1 MFSENNRISERQAF
15 RLLTYDLLGLS
26 TLILPGVLARTAG
39 RDGIFGIAIGT
50 AAAILYLRML
60 CALQKDC
67 ALYFPAYLEQRLGRV
82 WGKLVQAGFLLYL
95 LLLAGY
101 TAYLFA
107 DAVLMSLL
115 REESFYLVLCLL
127 LILVFY
133 GLWGGLEGRARIYEL
148 LFWVLLIPLF
158 LMLFFSLDEIRT
170 DYWIPVFTAGAG
182 SVAEGGYYVFSALAV
197 IMLILFLGNR
207 VKEKEGL
214 FRLGKRA
221 VLLTAGIHA
230 ALYLILLGVFGER
243 ALGSMEYPAVT
254 LMSTVRI
261 SGLFLRRT
269 DAFMF
274 AVWFFTLY
282 ALLTSCIF
290 YSGEIVLQLLAK
302 KAGQTYGGKREK
314 AAYVAAIF
322 LTGATAVVCYRS
334 LQWMERLV
342 WLLCYVG
349 TPFLV
354 LVPFG
359 LYLSR
364 GWKQKILQR
373 AQRGAAM
380 IVLLLLCGGI
390 FSGCKTAELE
400 DRDFPVELALSDES
414 DLTREF
420 LDAGN
425 AGNRMIDYSHL
436 KVMILSRSFIENEG
450 LMEELLRLL
459 REKNEI
465 PQSAYVVVADDA
477 KGLQKAE
484 EVLGEP
490 VGVYLEQTFENVSP
504 IKKQAYPTLGMLYQ
518 ERENQNETLLLPFVK
533 EEQEGLAVDCYYV
546 WKRGAACGKVEKDA
560 ALLSFFTQGQ
570 MKEYQLPL
578 KDGSAVSLTGAHTK
592 ISFGKEG
599 EERQVT
605 VKLRCSGELTGARQP
620 EGEEDRRLTGQIEA
634 YMNRLAKQT
643 LSWHGVDVTN
653 SFRKLGA
660 ERDGYLCARERTG
673 TYETALTIR
682 YEVVIDWINL

>member
-67 ALYFPAYLEQRLGRV
+67 ALDFPAYLEQRLGRFC
-82 WGKLVQAGFLLYL
+82 GKLVQAGFLLYL

-302 KAGQTYGGKREK
+302 KAGQAYAGKREK
-314 AAYVAAIF
+314 AAYVAAIL

-334 LQWMERLV
+334 LEWMERLV

-364 GWKQKILQR
+364 GWKQKTLQR

-380 IVLLLLCGGI
+380 IGLLLLCGGI

-533 EEQEGLAVDCYYV
+533 EKQEGLAVDCYYV
-546 WKRGAACGKVEKDA
+546 WKRGAACGKIEKDA

-605 VKLRCSGELTGARQP
+605 VQIRCSGELTGARQP

-653 SFRKLGA
+653 SFRKLGV

>member
-67 ALYFPAYLEQRLGRV
+67 ALDFPAYLEQRLGRV

-182 SVAEGGYYVFSALAV
+182 SIAEGGYYVFSVLAV

-302 KAGQTYGGKREK
+302 KAGQAYAGKREK
-314 AAYVAAIF
+314 AAYVAAIL

-334 LQWMERLV
+334 LEWMERLV

-364 GWKQKILQR
+364 GWKQKTLQR

-380 IVLLLLCGGI
+380 IGLLLLCGGI

-436 KVMILSRSFIENEG
+436 KVMILSKSFIENEG

-484 EVLGEP
+484 EALGEP

-560 ALLSFFTQGQ
+560 ALLSFFTQEQ

-605 VKLRCSGELTGARQP
+605 VQLRCSGELTGARQP

>member
-1 MFSENNRISERQAF
+1 
-15 RLLTYDLLGLS
+15 
-26 TLILPGVLARTAG
+26 
-39 RDGIFGIAIGT
+39 
-50 AAAILYLRML
+50 
-60 CALQKDC
+60 
-67 ALYFPAYLEQRLGRV
+67 
-82 WGKLVQAGFLLYL
+82 
-95 LLLAGY
+95 
-101 TAYLFA
+101 
-107 DAVLMSLL
+107 
-115 REESFYLVLCLL
+115 
-127 LILVFY
+127 
-133 GLWGGLEGRARIYEL
+133 
-148 LFWVLLIPLF
+148 
-158 LMLFFSLDEIRT
+158 
-170 DYWIPVFTAGAG
+170 
-182 SVAEGGYYVFSALAV
+182 
-197 IMLILFLGNR
+197 
-207 VKEKEGL
+207 
-214 FRLGKRA
+214 
-221 VLLTAGIHA
+221 
-230 ALYLILLGVFGER
+230 
-243 ALGSMEYPAVT
+243 
-254 LMSTVRI
+254 
-261 SGLFLRRT
+261 
-269 DAFMF
+269 
-274 AVWFFTLY
+274 
-282 ALLTSCIF
+282 
-290 YSGEIVLQLLAK
+290 
-302 KAGQTYGGKREK
+302 
-314 AAYVAAIF
+314 
-322 LTGATAVVCYRS
+322 
-334 LQWMERLV
+334 MERLV

>member
-67 ALYFPAYLEQRLGRV
+67 ALDFPAYLEQRLGRV

-182 SVAEGGYYVFSALAV
+182 SVAEGGYYVFSVLAV

-302 KAGQTYGGKREK
+302 KAGQAYAGKREK

-334 LQWMERLV
+334 LEWMERLV

-364 GWKQKILQR
+364 GWKQKTLQR

-400 DRDFPVELALSDES
+400 DRDFPVELALSYES

-436 KVMILSRSFIENEG
+436 KVMILSKSFIENEG

-605 VKLRCSGELTGARQP
+605 VQLRCSGELTGARQP

>member
-39 RDGIFGIAIGT
+39 RAGIFGIAIGT

-67 ALYFPAYLEQRLGRV
+67 ALDFPAYLEQRLGRV

-182 SVAEGGYYVFSALAV
+182 SVAEGGYYVFSVLAV

-290 YSGEIVLQLLAK
+290 YSGEIVLHLLAK
-302 KAGQTYGGKREK
+302 KTGQTYGGKREK

-354 LVPFG
+354 LVPVG

-364 GWKQKILQR
+364 GWKQKTLQR

-605 VKLRCSGELTGARQP
+605 VQLRCSGELTGARQP

>member
-67 ALYFPAYLEQRLGRV
+67 ALDFPAYLEQRLGRV

-182 SVAEGGYYVFSALAV
+182 SVAEGGYYVFSVLAV

-334 LQWMERLV
+334 LEWMERLV

-364 GWKQKILQR
+364 GWKQKTLQR

-380 IVLLLLCGGI
+380 IGLLLLCGGI

-484 EVLGEP
+484 EALGEP

-605 VKLRCSGELTGARQP
+605 VQLRCSGELTGARQP

>member
-67 ALYFPAYLEQRLGRV
+67 ALDFPAYLEQRLGRV

-302 KAGQTYGGKREK
+302 KAGQAYAGKREK
-314 AAYVAAIF
+314 AAYVAAIL

-334 LQWMERLV
+334 LEWMERLV

-364 GWKQKILQR
+364 GWKQKTLQR

-380 IVLLLLCGGI
+380 IGLLLLCGGI

-533 EEQEGLAVDCYYV
+533 EEQEVLAVDCYYV

-560 ALLSFFTQGQ
+560 ALLSFFTQEQ

-605 VKLRCSGELTGARQP
+605 VQLRCSGELTGARQP
-620 EGEEDRRLTGQIEA
+620 EGEEDRRLTSQIEA

>member
-39 RDGIFGIAIGT
+39 RDGIFSIAIGM

-67 ALYFPAYLEQRLGRV
+67 ALDFPAYLEQRLGRF

-170 DYWIPVFTAGAG
+170 DYWSPVFTAGAG

-207 VKEKEGL
+207 VKKKETL

-221 VLLTAGIHA
+221 LLLTGGIHA

-254 LMSTVRI
+254 LMSTVRV

-282 ALLTSCIF
+282 ALLASSIF
-290 YSGEIVLQLLAK
+290 YSGEILLQLLGK
-302 KAGQTYGGKREK
+302 KAGQADGGKREK
-314 AAYVAAIF
+314 AAYAAAIL
-322 LTGATAVVCYRS
+322 LTGAAAVVCYHS
-334 LQWMERLV
+334 FEWMERCV

-359 LYLSR
+359 LYLSG
-364 GWKQKILQR
+364 GWKQKTLQR

-380 IVLLLLCGGI
+380 IVLLLLCGGTL
-390 FSGCKTAELE
+390 SGCKTAELE

-436 KVMILSRSFIENEG
+436 KVMILSKSFIENEG

-465 PQSAYVVVADDA
+465 PQSAYVVVAEDA
-477 KGLQKAE
+477 KELQKAE
-484 EVLGEP
+484 EALGEP

-533 EEQEGLAVDCYYV
+533 EEQEGIAVDCYYV
-546 WKRGAACGKVEKDA
+546 WKRGAACGKIEKDA
-560 ALLSFFTQGQ
+560 ALLSFFTQEQ

-578 KDGSAVSLTGAHTK
+578 EDGGAVSLTGAHTK
-592 ISFGKEG
+592 ISFHEEG
-599 EERQVT
+599 EEREVIVQ
-605 VKLRCSGELTGARQP
+605 LRCSGELTGAPQP

-643 LSWHGVDVTN
+643 LRWHGVDVTN

-660 ERDGYLCARERTG
+660 ERDRYLAACERPK

>member
-39 RDGIFGIAIGT
+39 RDGIFSIAIGM

-67 ALYFPAYLEQRLGRV
+67 ALDFPAYLEQRLGRF

-148 LFWVLLIPLF
+148 LFWVFLIPLF

-170 DYWIPVFTAGAG
+170 DYWSPVFTAGAG

-207 VKEKEGL
+207 VKKKETL

-221 VLLTAGIHA
+221 LLLTGGIHA

-254 LMSTVRI
+254 LMSTVRV

-282 ALLTSCIF
+282 ALLASSIF
-290 YSGEIVLQLLAK
+290 YSGEILLQLLGK
-302 KAGQTYGGKREK
+302 KAGQADGGKREK
-314 AAYVAAIF
+314 AAYAAAI
-322 LTGATAVVCYRS
+322 LLAGAAAVVCYHS
-334 LQWMERLV
+334 FEWMERCV

-364 GWKQKILQR
+364 GWKQKTLQR

-380 IVLLLLCGGI
+380 IVLLLLCGGTL
-390 FSGCKTAELE
+390 SGCKTAELE

-436 KVMILSRSFIENEG
+436 KVMILSKSFIEDEG

-465 PQSAYVVVADDA
+465 PQSAYVVVAEDA
-477 KGLQKAE
+477 KELQKAE
-484 EVLGEP
+484 EALGEP

-546 WKRGAACGKVEKDA
+546 WKRGAACGKIEKDA

-578 KDGSAVSLTGAHTK
+578 EDGGAVSLTGAHTK
-592 ISFGKEG
+592 ISFHEDG
-599 EERQVT
+599 EEREVT
-605 VKLRCSGELTGARQP
+605 VQLRCSGELTGAPQP

-643 LSWHGVDVTN
+643 LRWYEVDVTN

-660 ERDGYLCARERTG
+660 ERDGYLAARERPK

>member
-39 RDGIFGIAIGT
+39 RDGIFSIAIGM

-67 ALYFPAYLEQRLGRV
+67 ALDFPAYLEQRLGRF

-170 DYWIPVFTAGAG
+170 DYWSPVFTAGAG

-207 VKEKEGL
+207 VKKKETL

-221 VLLTAGIHA
+221 LLLTGGIHA

-254 LMSTVRI
+254 LMSTVRV

-282 ALLTSCIF
+282 ALLASSIF
-290 YSGEIVLQLLAK
+290 YSGEILLQLLGK
-302 KAGQTYGGKREK
+302 KAGQADGGKREK
-314 AAYVAAIF
+314 AAYAAAIL
-322 LTGATAVVCYRS
+322 LTGAAAVVCYHS
-334 LQWMERLV
+334 FEWMERCV

-364 GWKQKILQR
+364 GWKQKTLQR

-380 IVLLLLCGGI
+380 IVLLLLCGGTL
-390 FSGCKTAELE
+390 SGCKTAELE

-436 KVMILSRSFIENEG
+436 KVMILSKSFIEDEG

-465 PQSAYVVVADDA
+465 PQSAYVVVAEDA
-477 KGLQKAE
+477 KELQKAE
-484 EVLGEP
+484 EALGEP
-490 VGVYLEQTFENVSP
+490 VGVYLEQTFENVSL

-546 WKRGAACGKVEKDA
+546 WKRGAACGKIEKDA

-578 KDGSAVSLTGAHTK
+578 EDGGAVSLSGAHTK
-592 ISFGKEG
+592 ISFHEDG
-599 EERQVT
+599 EEREVIVQ
-605 VKLRCSGELTGARQP
+605 LRCSGELTGAPQP

-643 LSWHGVDVTN
+643 LRWHGVDVTN

-660 ERDGYLCARERTG
+660 ERDRYLAACERPK

>member
-67 ALYFPAYLEQRLGRV
+67 ALDFPAYLEQRLGRV

-182 SVAEGGYYVFSALAV
+182 SVAEGGYYVFSVLAV

-302 KAGQTYGGKREK
+302 KAGQAYAGKREK

-334 LQWMERLV
+334 LEWMERLV

-364 GWKQKILQR
+364 GWKQKTLQR

-436 KVMILSRSFIENEG
+436 KVMILSKSFIENEG

-605 VKLRCSGELTGARQP
+605 VQLRCSGELTGARQP

>member
-67 ALYFPAYLEQRLGRV
+67 ALDFPAYLEQRLGRV

-182 SVAEGGYYVFSALAV
+182 SVAEGGYYVFSVLAV

-302 KAGQTYGGKREK
+302 KAGQAYGGKREK
-314 AAYVAAIF
+314 AAYVVAIF

-334 LQWMERLV
+334 LEWMERLV

-364 GWKQKILQR
+364 GWKQKTLQR
-373 AQRGAAM
+373 VQRGAAM

-425 AGNRMIDYSHL
+425 AGNRMVDYSHL

-570 MKEYQLPL
+570 RKEYQLPL

-605 VKLRCSGELTGARQP
+605 VQLRCSGELTGARQP

>member
-67 ALYFPAYLEQRLGRV
+67 ALDFPAYLEQRLGRV

-182 SVAEGGYYVFSALAV
+182 SIAEGGYYVFSVLAV

-302 KAGQTYGGKREK
+302 KAGQAYAGKREK
-314 AAYVAAIF
+314 AAYVAAIL

-334 LQWMERLV
+334 LEWMERLV

-364 GWKQKILQR
+364 GWKQKTLQR

-380 IVLLLLCGGI
+380 IGLLLLCGGI

-425 AGNRMIDYSHL
+425 AGNRMVDYSHL
-436 KVMILSRSFIENEG
+436 KVMILSKSFIENEG

-533 EEQEGLAVDCYYV
+533 EKQEGLAVDCYYV
-546 WKRGAACGKVEKDA
+546 WKRGAACGKIEKDA

-605 VKLRCSGELTGARQP
+605 VQIRCSGELTGARQP

>member
-67 ALYFPAYLEQRLGRV
+67 ALDFPAYLEQRLGRV

-182 SVAEGGYYVFSALAV
+182 SVAEGGYYVFSVLAV

-302 KAGQTYGGKREK
+302 KAGQAYAGKREK

-322 LTGATAVVCYRS
+322 LTGAIAVVCYRS
-334 LQWMERLV
+334 LEWMERLV

-364 GWKQKILQR
+364 GWKQKTLQR
-373 AQRGAAM
+373 AQGGAAM
-380 IVLLLLCGGI
+380 IGLLLLCGGI

-484 EVLGEP
+484 EALGEP

-533 EEQEGLAVDCYYV
+533 EKQEGLAVDCYYV
-546 WKRGAACGKVEKDA
+546 WKRGAACGKIEKDA

-592 ISFGKEG
+592 IGFGKEG

-605 VKLRCSGELTGARQP
+605 VQLRCSGELTGARQP
-620 EGEEDRRLTGQIEA
+620 EGEEDRRLTSQIEA

>member
-67 ALYFPAYLEQRLGRV
+67 ALDFPAYLEQRLGRV

-182 SVAEGGYYVFSALAV
+182 SIAEGGYYVFSVLAV

-354 LVPFG
+354 LVPVG

-364 GWKQKILQR
+364 GWKQKTLQR

-425 AGNRMIDYSHL
+425 AGNRMVDYSHL

-465 PQSAYVVVADDA
+465 PQSAYVVVADDT

-533 EEQEGLAVDCYYV
+533 EKQEGLAVDCYYV
-546 WKRGAACGKVEKDA
+546 WKRGAACGKIEKDA

-605 VKLRCSGELTGARQP
+605 VQIRCSGELTGARQP

>member
-67 ALYFPAYLEQRLGRV
+67 ALDFPAYLEQRLGRV

-302 KAGQTYGGKREK
+302 KAGQAYAGKREK

-334 LQWMERLV
+334 LEWMERLV

-364 GWKQKILQR
+364 GWKQKTLQR

-504 IKKQAYPTLGMLYQ
+504 IKKQAYATLGMLYQ

-605 VKLRCSGELTGARQP
+605 VQLRCSGELTGARQP

>member
-39 RDGIFGIAIGT
+39 RAGIFGIAIGT

-67 ALYFPAYLEQRLGRV
+67 ALDFPAYLEQRLGRV

-302 KAGQTYGGKREK
+302 KAGQAYAGKREK

-322 LTGATAVVCYRS
+322 LTGAAAVVCYRS
-334 LQWMERLV
+334 LEWMERLV

-364 GWKQKILQR
+364 GWKQKTLQR

-605 VKLRCSGELTGARQP
+605 VQLRCSGELTGARQP

>member
-67 ALYFPAYLEQRLGRV
+67 ALDFPAYLEQRLGRV

-182 SVAEGGYYVFSALAV
+182 SVAEGGYYVFSVLAV

-290 YSGEIVLQLLAK
+290 YSGEIVLHLLAK
-302 KAGQTYGGKREK
+302 KAGQAYGGKREK
-314 AAYVAAIF
+314 AAYVVAIF

-364 GWKQKILQR
+364 GWKQKTLQR
-373 AQRGAAM
+373 VQRGAAM

-459 REKNEI
+459 RKKNEI

-560 ALLSFFTQGQ
+560 ALLSFFTQEQ

-605 VKLRCSGELTGARQP
+605 VQLRCSGELTGARQP

>member
-67 ALYFPAYLEQRLGRV
+67 ALDFPAYLEQRLGRV

-302 KAGQTYGGKREK
+302 KAGQAYAGKREK

-334 LQWMERLV
+334 LEWMERLV

-364 GWKQKILQR
+364 GWKQKTLQR

-504 IKKQAYPTLGMLYQ
+504 IKKQAYATLGMLYQ

-605 VKLRCSGELTGARQP
+605 VQLRCSGELTGARQP
-620 EGEEDRRLTGQIEA
+620 EGEEDCRLTGQIEA

>member
-39 RDGIFGIAIGT
+39 RAGIFGIAIGT

-67 ALYFPAYLEQRLGRV
+67 ALDFPAYLEQRLGRV

-302 KAGQTYGGKREK
+302 KAGQAYAGKREK

-334 LQWMERLV
+334 LEWMERLV

-364 GWKQKILQR
+364 GWKQKTLQR

-400 DRDFPVELALSDES
+400 DRDFPVELALCDES

-605 VKLRCSGELTGARQP
+605 VQLRCSGELTGARQP

>member
-39 RDGIFGIAIGT
+39 RAGIFGIAIGT

-67 ALYFPAYLEQRLGRV
+67 ALDFPAYLEQRLGRV

-302 KAGQTYGGKREK
+302 KAGQAYAGKREK

-334 LQWMERLV
+334 LEWMERLV

-364 GWKQKILQR
+364 GWKQKTLQR

-605 VKLRCSGELTGARQP
+605 VQLRCSGELTGARQP

>member
-67 ALYFPAYLEQRLGRV
+67 ALDFPAYLEQRLGRV

-182 SVAEGGYYVFSALAV
+182 SVAEGGYYVFSVLAV

-290 YSGEIVLQLLAK
+290 YSGEIVLHLLAK
-302 KAGQTYGGKREK
+302 KAGQAYGGKREK
-314 AAYVAAIF
+314 AAYVVAIF

-364 GWKQKILQR
+364 GWKQKTLQR
-373 AQRGAAM
+373 VQRGAAM

-560 ALLSFFTQGQ
+560 ALLSFFTQEQ

-605 VKLRCSGELTGARQP
+605 VQLRCSGELTGARQP

>member
-67 ALYFPAYLEQRLGRV
+67 ALDFPAYLEQRLGRV

-182 SVAEGGYYVFSALAV
+182 SIAEGGYYVFSVLAV

-230 ALYLILLGVFGER
+230 ALYLILLGIFGER

-302 KAGQTYGGKREK
+302 KAGQVYGGKREK
-314 AAYVAAIF
+314 AAYVAAIL

-334 LQWMERLV
+334 LEWMERLV

-364 GWKQKILQR
+364 GWKQKTLQR

-425 AGNRMIDYSHL
+425 AGNRMVDYSHL
-436 KVMILSRSFIENEG
+436 KVMILSKSFIENEG

-605 VKLRCSGELTGARQP
+605 VQLRCSGELTGARQP

>member
-26 TLILPGVLARTAG
+26 TLILPDVLARTAG

-67 ALYFPAYLEQRLGRV
+67 ALDFPAYLEQRLGRV

-182 SVAEGGYYVFSALAV
+182 SVAEGGYYVFSVLAV

-302 KAGQTYGGKREK
+302 KAGQAYAGKREK

-334 LQWMERLV
+334 LEWMERLV

-364 GWKQKILQR
+364 GWKQKTLQR

-605 VKLRCSGELTGARQP
+605 VQLRCSGELTGARQP

>member
-67 ALYFPAYLEQRLGRV
+67 ALDFPAYLEQRLGRFC
-82 WGKLVQAGFLLYL
+82 GKLVQAGFLLYL

-290 YSGEIVLQLLAK
+290 YSGEIVLQLLGK
-302 KAGQTYGGKREK
+302 KAGQADGGKREK
-314 AAYVAAIF
+314 AAYVAAIL
-322 LTGATAVVCYRS
+322 LTGAAAVVCYHS
-334 LQWMERLV
+334 FEWMERLV

-364 GWKQKILQR
+364 GWKQKTMQR

-380 IVLLLLCGGI
+380 IVLLLLCGGT

-436 KVMILSRSFIENEG
+436 KVMILSKSFIEDEG

-465 PQSAYVVVADDA
+465 PQSAYVVVAEDA
-477 KGLQKAE
+477 KELQKAE
-484 EVLGEP
+484 EALGEP

-546 WKRGAACGKVEKDA
+546 WKRGAACGKIEKDA

-578 KDGSAVSLTGAHTK
+578 EDGGAVSLTGAHTK
-592 ISFGKEG
+592 ISFHEDG
-599 EERQVT
+599 EEREVT
-605 VKLRCSGELTGARQP
+605 VQLRCSGELTGAPKP

-643 LSWHGVDVTN
+643 LRWHGVDVTN

-660 ERDGYLCARERTG
+660 ERDGYLAARERPK

>member
-39 RDGIFGIAIGT
+39 RDGIFSIAIGM

-67 ALYFPAYLEQRLGRV
+67 ALDFPAYLEQRLGRF

-170 DYWIPVFTAGAG
+170 DYWSPVFTAGAG

-207 VKEKEGL
+207 VKKKETL

-221 VLLTAGIHA
+221 LLLTGGIHA

-243 ALGSMEYPAVT
+243 ALGSMEYPVVT
-254 LMSTVRI
+254 LMSTVRV

-282 ALLTSCIF
+282 ALLASSIF
-290 YSGEIVLQLLAK
+290 YSGEILLQLLGK
-302 KAGQTYGGKREK
+302 KAGQADGGKREK
-314 AAYVAAIF
+314 AAYAAAI
-322 LTGATAVVCYRS
+322 LLAGAAAVVCYHS
-334 LQWMERLV
+334 FEWMERCV

-364 GWKQKILQR
+364 GWKQKTLQR
-373 AQRGAAM
+373 AQRGATM
-380 IVLLLLCGGI
+380 IVLLLLCGGML
-390 FSGCKTAELE
+390 SGCKTAELE

-436 KVMILSRSFIENEG
+436 KVMILSKSFIEDEG

-465 PQSAYVVVADDA
+465 PQSAYVVVAEDA
-477 KGLQKAE
+477 KEMQKAE
-484 EVLGEP
+484 EALGEP

-546 WKRGAACGKVEKDA
+546 WKRGAACGKIEKDA

-578 KDGSAVSLTGAHTK
+578 EDGGAVSLTGAHTK
-592 ISFGKEG
+592 ISFHEDG
-599 EERQVT
+599 EEREVT
-605 VKLRCSGELTGARQP
+605 VQLRCSGELTGAPQP

-643 LSWHGVDVTN
+643 LRWYEVDVTN

-660 ERDGYLCARERTG
+660 ERDGYLAARERPK

>member
-67 ALYFPAYLEQRLGRV
+67 ALDFPAYLEQRLGRV

-182 SVAEGGYYVFSALAV
+182 SIAEGGYYVFSVLAV

-302 KAGQTYGGKREK
+302 KAGQAYAGKREK
-314 AAYVAAIF
+314 AAYVAAIL

-334 LQWMERLV
+334 LEWMERLV

-364 GWKQKILQR
+364 GWKQKTLQR

-436 KVMILSRSFIENEG
+436 KVMILSKSFIENEG

-484 EVLGEP
+484 EALGEP

-560 ALLSFFTQGQ
+560 ALLSFFTQEQ

-605 VKLRCSGELTGARQP
+605 VQLRCSGELTGARQP

-660 ERDGYLCARERTG
+660 DRDGYLCARERTG

>member
-39 RDGIFGIAIGT
+39 RAGIFGIAIGT

-67 ALYFPAYLEQRLGRV
+67 ALDFPAYLEQRLGRV

-302 KAGQTYGGKREK
+302 KAGQAYGGKREK
-314 AAYVAAIF
+314 AAYVAAIL

-334 LQWMERLV
+334 LEWMERLV

-364 GWKQKILQR
+364 GWKQKTLQR

-425 AGNRMIDYSHL
+425 AGNRMVDYSHL
-436 KVMILSRSFIENEG
+436 KVMILSKSFIENEG

-465 PQSAYVVVADDA
+465 PQSAYVVVADDT

-605 VKLRCSGELTGARQP
+605 VQLRCSGELTGARQP

>member
-67 ALYFPAYLEQRLGRV
+67 ALDFPAYLEQRLGRV

-170 DYWIPVFTAGAG
+170 DYWIPVFTAGDG
-182 SVAEGGYYVFSALAV
+182 SIAEGGYYVFSVLAV

-302 KAGQTYGGKREK
+302 KAGQAYAGKREK
-314 AAYVAAIF
+314 AAYVAAIL

-334 LQWMERLV
+334 LEWMERLV

-364 GWKQKILQR
+364 GWKQKTLQR
-373 AQRGAAM
+373 AQRGVAM

-425 AGNRMIDYSHL
+425 AGNRMVDYSHL
-436 KVMILSRSFIENEG
+436 KVMILSKSFIENEG

-605 VKLRCSGELTGARQP
+605 VQLRCSGELTGARQP

>member
-67 ALYFPAYLEQRLGRV
+67 ALDFPAYLEQRLGRV

-182 SVAEGGYYVFSALAV
+182 SVAEGGYYVFSVLAV

-302 KAGQTYGGKREK
+302 KAGQAYAGKREK
-314 AAYVAAIF
+314 AAYVAAIL
-322 LTGATAVVCYRS
+322 LTGATAVVYYRS
-334 LQWMERLV
+334 LEWMERLV

-364 GWKQKILQR
+364 GWKQKTLQR

-380 IVLLLLCGGI
+380 IGLLLLCGGI

-605 VKLRCSGELTGARQP
+605 VQLRCSGELTGARQP

-660 ERDGYLCARERTG
+660 DRDGYLCARERTG

>member
-67 ALYFPAYLEQRLGRV
+67 ALDFPAYLEQRLGRV

-182 SVAEGGYYVFSALAV
+182 SVAEGGYYVFSVLAV

-290 YSGEIVLQLLAK
+290 YSGEIVLHLLAK
-302 KAGQTYGGKREK
+302 MAGQTYGGKREK

-364 GWKQKILQR
+364 GWKQKTLQR

-436 KVMILSRSFIENEG
+436 KVMILSKSFIENEG

-484 EVLGEP
+484 EALGEP

-605 VKLRCSGELTGARQP
+605 VQLRCSGELTGARQP

>member
-1 MFSENNRISERQAF
+1 
-15 RLLTYDLLGLS
+15 
-26 TLILPGVLARTAG
+26 
-39 RDGIFGIAIGT
+39 
-50 AAAILYLRML
+50 
-60 CALQKDC
+60 
-67 ALYFPAYLEQRLGRV
+67 
-82 WGKLVQAGFLLYL
+82 
-95 LLLAGY
+95 
-101 TAYLFA
+101 
-107 DAVLMSLL
+107 
-115 REESFYLVLCLL
+115 
-127 LILVFY
+127 
-133 GLWGGLEGRARIYEL
+133 
-148 LFWVLLIPLF
+148 
-158 LMLFFSLDEIRT
+158 
-170 DYWIPVFTAGAG
+170 
-182 SVAEGGYYVFSALAV
+182 
-197 IMLILFLGNR
+197 
-207 VKEKEGL
+207 
-214 FRLGKRA
+214 
-221 VLLTAGIHA
+221 
-230 ALYLILLGVFGER
+230 
-243 ALGSMEYPAVT
+243 
-254 LMSTVRI
+254 
-261 SGLFLRRT
+261 
-269 DAFMF
+269 
-274 AVWFFTLY
+274 
-282 ALLTSCIF
+282 
-290 YSGEIVLQLLAK
+290 
-302 KAGQTYGGKREK
+302 
-314 AAYVAAIF
+314 
-322 LTGATAVVCYRS
+322 
-334 LQWMERLV
+334 MERLV

-354 LVPFG
+354 LVPVG

-364 GWKQKILQR
+364 GWKQKTLQR

-570 MKEYQLPL
+570 MKE
-578 KDGSAVSLTGAHTK
+578 
-592 ISFGKEG
+592 
-599 EERQVT
+599 
-605 VKLRCSGELTGARQP
+605 
-620 EGEEDRRLTGQIEA
+620 
-634 YMNRLAKQT
+634 
-643 LSWHGVDVTN
+643 
-653 SFRKLGA
+653 
-660 ERDGYLCARERTG
+660 
-673 TYETALTIR
+673 
-682 YEVVIDWINL
+682 

>member
-67 ALYFPAYLEQRLGRV
+67 ALDFPAYLEQRLGRV

-182 SVAEGGYYVFSALAV
+182 SVAEGGYYVFSVLAV

-334 LQWMERLV
+334 LEWMERLV

-364 GWKQKILQR
+364 GWKQKTLQR

-380 IVLLLLCGGI
+380 IGLLLLCGGI

-414 DLTREF
+414 DLTR
-420 LDAGN
+420 
-425 AGNRMIDYSHL
+425 
-436 KVMILSRSFIENEG
+436 
-450 LMEELLRLL
+450 
-459 REKNEI
+459 
-465 PQSAYVVVADDA
+465 
-477 KGLQKAE
+477 
-484 EVLGEP
+484 
-490 VGVYLEQTFENVSP
+490 
-504 IKKQAYPTLGMLYQ
+504 
-518 ERENQNETLLLPFVK
+518 
-533 EEQEGLAVDCYYV
+533 
-546 WKRGAACGKVEKDA
+546 
-560 ALLSFFTQGQ
+560 
-570 MKEYQLPL
+570 
-578 KDGSAVSLTGAHTK
+578 
-592 ISFGKEG
+592 IS
-599 EERQVT
+599 
-605 VKLRCSGELTGARQP
+605 
-620 EGEEDRRLTGQIEA
+620 
-634 YMNRLAKQT
+634 
-643 LSWHGVDVTN
+643 
-653 SFRKLGA
+653 
-660 ERDGYLCARERTG
+660 
-673 TYETALTIR
+673 
-682 YEVVIDWINL
+682 

>member
-67 ALYFPAYLEQRLGRV
+67 ALDFPAYLEQRLGRV

-182 SVAEGGYYVFSALAV
+182 SVAEGGYYVFSVLAV

-302 KAGQTYGGKREK
+302 KAGQAYAGKREK
-314 AAYVAAIF
+314 AAYVAAIL

-334 LQWMERLV
+334 LEWMERLV

-364 GWKQKILQR
+364 GWKQKTLQR

-380 IVLLLLCGGI
+380 IGLLLLCGGI

-436 KVMILSRSFIENEG
+436 KVMILSKSFIENEG

-484 EVLGEP
+484 EALGEP

-560 ALLSFFTQGQ
+560 ALLSFFTQEQ

-605 VKLRCSGELTGARQP
+605 VQLRCSGELTGARQP

-660 ERDGYLCARERTG
+660 DRDGYLCARERTG

>member
-39 RDGIFGIAIGT
+39 RDGIFSIAIGM

-67 ALYFPAYLEQRLGRV
+67 ALDFPAYLEQRLGRF

-170 DYWIPVFTAGAG
+170 DYWSPVFTAGAG
-182 SVAEGGYYVFSALAV
+182 SVAEGGYYVFSALAI

-207 VKEKEGL
+207 VKKKETL

-221 VLLTAGIHA
+221 LLLTGGIHA
-230 ALYLILLGVFGER
+230 VLYLILLGVFGER

-254 LMSTVRI
+254 LMSTVRV

-282 ALLTSCIF
+282 ALLASSIF
-290 YSGEIVLQLLAK
+290 YSGEILLQLLGK
-302 KAGQTYGGKREK
+302 KAGQADGGKREK
-314 AAYVAAIF
+314 AAYAAAIL
-322 LTGATAVVCYRS
+322 LTGAAAVVCYHS
-334 LQWMERLV
+334 FEWMERCV

-364 GWKQKILQR
+364 GWKQKTLQR

-380 IVLLLLCGGI
+380 IVLLLLCGGTL
-390 FSGCKTAELE
+390 SGCKTAELE

-436 KVMILSRSFIENEG
+436 KVMILSKSFIEDEG

-465 PQSAYVVVADDA
+465 PQSAYVVVAEDA
-477 KGLQKAE
+477 KELQKAE
-484 EVLGEP
+484 EALGEP
-490 VGVYLEQTFENVSP
+490 VGVYLEQTFENVSL

-546 WKRGAACGKVEKDA
+546 WKRGAACGKIEKDA

-578 KDGSAVSLTGAHTK
+578 EDGGAVSLSGAHTK
-592 ISFGKEG
+592 ISFHEDG
-599 EERQVT
+599 EEREVIVQ
-605 VKLRCSGELTGARQP
+605 LRCSGELTGAPQP

-643 LSWHGVDVTN
+643 LRWHGVDVTN

-660 ERDGYLCARERTG
+660 ERDRYLAACERPK